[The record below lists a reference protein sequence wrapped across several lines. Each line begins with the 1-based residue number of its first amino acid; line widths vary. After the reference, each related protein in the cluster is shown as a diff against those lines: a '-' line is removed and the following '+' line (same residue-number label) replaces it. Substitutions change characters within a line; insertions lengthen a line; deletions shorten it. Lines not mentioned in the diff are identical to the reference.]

1 MYLAKI
7 FVTHK
12 KSILDPQ
19 GEAIK
24 NALHRLDYDSVTSV
38 SQGKYFETKLDCDSK
53 EEAEKITDSICD
65 SLLANPNMETYR
77 FEVEKV
83 GD

>member
-24 NALHRLDYDSVTSV
+24 NALHRLDYETVENV
-38 SQGKYFETKLDCDSK
+38 SQGKYFETTLNCDSEDK
-53 EEAEKITDSICD
+53 AKQITDSICD

-77 FEVEKV
+77 FEIEKV